1 MSNVTKPKVRNV
13 RSTLSTL
20 AFGLTFTCLILTVLV
35 LYVVC
40 TPVRMVLG
48 PFFRDKGTDA

>member
-40 TPVRMVLG
+40 TPLRMVLG